1 MYTVDMNNIDDTVDP
16 TETEGL
22 NSTDGEPLPEGV
34 TPATEDE
41 VMEKLKECFDPEIP
55 VNIYDLG
62 LIYDMKIKET
72 GDVDIAMTLTAPACP
87 VAGSMPPMVSKA
99 VSDLPNTGRCSVAL
113 TWDPPWSMD
122 LMSEDA
128 RLALGF

>member
-1 MYTVDMNNIDDTVDP
+1 MPEFEP
-16 TETEGL
+16 TTEL
-22 NSTDGEPLPEGV
+22 
-34 TPATEDE
+34 
-41 VMEKLKECFDPEIP
+41 EKKVVEAIRQVYDPEIP

-62 LIYDMKIKET
+62 LIYDMKIQQN
-72 GDVDIAMTLTAPACP
+72 GDVDITMTLTAPACP
-87 VAGSMPPMVSKA
+87 VAGSMPPMVSQA
-99 VSDLPNTGRCSVAL
+99 VSDLPNTGRVSVTL

>member
-1 MYTVDMNNIDDTVDP
+1 MYTVDMNNIDDTIDP

-22 NSTDGEPLPEGV
+22 NSTAGEPLPDGV

-41 VMEKLKECFDPEIP
+41 IVEKLKECFDPEIP

-62 LIYDMKIKET
+62 LVYDMKIKDS
-72 GDVDIAMTLTAPACP
+72 GDVDIMMTLTAPACP
-87 VAGSMPPMVSKA
+87 VAGSMPPMVSQA
-99 VSDLPNTGRCSVAL
+99 VSDLPNTGRVSVTL